1 MTKSLKRNPKVRTMK
16 NLLKLRNMQEMIGYL
31 FDLWSWADDF
41 SETGELFGIS
51 EQDLDDEIGL
61 PGFADAL
68 RKVGWLEGRNASLSL
83 PNYAEHNGQSAKRRC
98 QESKRISE
106 LRKSNSSDAEKCTHA
121 MRTKSVPEKRR
132 EENIGINKV
141 ESHSTVVNG
150 NESSTKG
157 SLQSSQFPKS
167 VDEVKAILQ
176 AEVDRCL
183 LLLMPDDLH
192 DCAYQYFNAMEGCGW
207 LDSRGRMVTKWQSHA
222 KTYAAKWAKNINT
235 YSKDETKA
243 GISLES
249 MPCLNE
255 NNQLNQPN

>member
-1 MTKSLKRNPKVRTMK
+1 
-16 NLLKLRNMQEMIGYL
+16 MIGYL

-106 LRKSNSSDAEKCTHA
+106 LRKSNASNAEKCTHA

-132 EENIGINKV
+132 EEFNPLTPSQG
-141 ESHSTVVNG
+141 
-150 NESSTKG
+150 ESS
-157 SLQSSQFPKS
+157 SSVRKR
-167 VDEVKAILQ
+167 K
-176 AEVDRCL
+176 RNN
-183 LLLMPDDLH
+183 DDDDPYAH
-192 DCAYQYFNAMEGCGW
+192 MKCFN
-207 LDSRGRMVTKWQSHA
+207 
-222 KTYAAKWAKNINT
+222 
-235 YSKDETKA
+235 
-243 GISLES
+243 
-249 MPCLNE
+249 
-255 NNQLNQPN
+255 

>member
-1 MTKSLKRNPKVRTMK
+1 MAGDWIKVEKTTLDK
-16 NLLKLRNMQEMIGYL
+16 PEVWELAEKLGMSDPDYVLGKLMRFWMWV
-31 FDLWSWADDF
+31 D
-41 SETGELFGIS
+41 GITEDGQIKTS
-51 EQDLDDEIGL
+51 YAFIDRLVHCS
-61 PGFADAL
+61 GFARAL
-68 RKVGWLEGRNASLSL
+68 AMIGWLEGRDGLLSI
-83 PNYAEHNGQSAKRRC
+83 PNYDRHNSRPAKARALEAEAKSLRRKENKNVGQM
-98 QESKRISE
+98 
-106 LRKSNSSDAEKCTHA
+106 SDTCPTKTAENV
-121 MRTKSVPEKRR
+121 RPEKRR

-207 LDSRGRMVTKWQSHA
+207 LDSRGRMVTKGQSHA
-222 KTYAAKWAKNINT
+222 KTYAAK
-235 YSKDETKA
+235 
-243 GISLES
+243 
-249 MPCLNE
+249 
-255 NNQLNQPN
+255 